1 MANVFKDFMEY
12 IGEAKTKKK
21 AGAYQEAKA
30 KGHGNKDPGVQD
42 AWEALEQE
50 EKNKG

>member
-12 IGEAKTKKK
+12 IGEAKKKK
-21 AGAYQEAKA
+21 TGTYQEAKA
-30 KGHGNKDPGVQD
+30 KGHGNNDSGVQD
-42 AWEALEQE
+42 AWEGLEQE